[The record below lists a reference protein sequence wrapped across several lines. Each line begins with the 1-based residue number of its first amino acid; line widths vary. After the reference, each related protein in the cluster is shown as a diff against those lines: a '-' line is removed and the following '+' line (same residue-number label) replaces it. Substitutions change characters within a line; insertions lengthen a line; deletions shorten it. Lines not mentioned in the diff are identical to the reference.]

1 VKPRKRS
8 LTIAGHRTSISLE
21 EPFWEAMSEVAA
33 ARGVS
38 PSALVAEI
46 DGSRGDA
53 NLSSAIRIFLLE
65 HYRNTAPGEGGD

>member
-1 VKPRKRS
+1 MKPRKRS

-46 DGSRGDA
+46 DGTRGEA
-53 NLSSAIRIFLLE
+53 SLSSAIRIFLLE
-65 HYRNTAPGEGGD
+65 HYRKAGAGS